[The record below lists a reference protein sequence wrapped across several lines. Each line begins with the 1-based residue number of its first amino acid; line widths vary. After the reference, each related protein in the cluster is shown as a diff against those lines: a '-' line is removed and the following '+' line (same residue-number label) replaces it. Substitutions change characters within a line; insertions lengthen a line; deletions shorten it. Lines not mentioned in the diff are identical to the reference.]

1 MRKEEFAEIFGDM
14 NEKYIL
20 DAKTN
25 NKEKKPMEIKWGI
38 IAACLC
44 IIMITIKTVMTV
56 WMHSDTRTNDTVAA
70 PMITVMGK
78 NYFAHDMP
86 VDKLPAAYHYLR
98 DLTAEEANNTELMG
112 SAIYVDPQDE
122 NMYIIYL
129 YQECGTPIDTNTVD
143 NTKRQ
148 WAYVKWTASDTE

>member
-1 MRKEEFAEIFGDM
+1 MKKEEFAEIFGEI
-14 NEKYIL
+14 NENYII
-20 DAKTN
+20 DAQRKA
-25 NKEKKPMEIKWGI
+25 KGKKPIGMKWSI

-44 IIMITIKTVMTV
+44 IMIVTIKTIMPV
-56 WMHSDTRTNDTVAA
+56 WKHSDTGANDTVVA

-86 VDKLPAAYHYLR
+86 VDKLPATYHYLR
-98 DLTAEEANNTELMG
+98 DLTVEEANNTELTG

-122 NMYIIYL
+122 NMYTIYL
-129 YQECGTPIDTNTVD
+129 YQECGTPIDSNTVD

>member
-1 MRKEEFAEIFGDM
+1 MRKEEFAEIFGDI
-14 NEKYIL
+14 NEKYIM
-20 DAKTN
+20 DAKR
-25 NKEKKPMEIKWGI
+25 KDKGKKPMGIKWGI
-38 IAACLC
+38 IV
-44 IIMITIKTVMTV
+44 ITIETVIPV
-56 WMHSDTRTNDTVAA
+56 WKHSDTKTNDTMAA

-86 VDKLPAAYHYLR
+86 VDKLPATYHYLR